1 MPTTEQTVA
10 TLYDCWRRGD
20 LDAVIGTLAEDI
32 EYTIHIPPEMNPVG
46 GTVRGRSA
54 AVERFEG
61 IVRDYEILS
70 FENGD
75 ILAHGNE
82 AASRVRMLY
91 RHRPSG
97 EVLETSSMHHWRIE
111 DGRAVL
117 LEEFHDIDTIQ
128 QFGRRCGFC
137 A

>member
-1 MPTTEQTVA
+1 MPTTQQTVA
-10 TLYDCWRRGD
+10 TLYDLWRRGD

-32 EYTIHIPPEMNPVG
+32 EYTIHIPPSMNPVG
-46 GTVRGRSA
+46 GTVRGRAA

-75 ILAHGNE
+75 ILASGNE
-82 AASRVRMLY
+82 AATRVRMLY

-97 EVLETSSMHHWRIE
+97 EVLETTSMHHWRIE

-128 QFGRRCGFC
+128 KFGQRCGFC